1 MANLKFILDGNGNK
15 IYPITIANG
24 VVYFKKSGNT
34 TTQQLLSDYLDNLN
48 TSLSTTSANAATK
61 VSDATAGHFAG
72 LDANGNLTDSGKQ
85 ASDFA
90 TSAQGSKADS
100 AIQSVKVNGTAL
112 TPDANKAVDITIST
126 NYDEKGAA
134 DAAKSAV
141 IGASGDT
148 STANT
153 IYGAKAYADSLAGNY
168 DKSGAADSALSSA
181 KSYADGLASNYDA
194 AGAANTAKNAVI
206 GASGDAS
213 TANTIYGAKAYA
225 DSLAGNYDASGAAST
240 AESNAKTYA
249 KNYADGLAS
258 NYDKAGAA
266 DTALSS
272 AKSYADG
279 LASNYDAAGAANSA
293 LTSAKSYTDEKIGT
307 LAGALKYKGTVSS
320 TSGLPTSGMATGDT
334 YAVAEAGTYAS
345 KAMEVG
351 DYLVYNGSSWDGL
364 NGENQVEDKNA
375 SLSIGSA
382 VTVAT
387 VDGTDI
393 NVTQVEDL
401 TKLECAACNDTTSY
415 DDVASAFSA

>member
-1 MANLKFILDGNGNK
+1 MANLKFILDGNGQK

-24 VVYFKKSGNT
+24 VVYFKKNGNT

-61 VSDATAGHFAG
+61 VSGATAGHFAG
-72 LDANGNLTDSGKQ
+72 LDSNGNLTDSGKQ
-85 ASDFA
+85 AGDFA

-134 DAAKSAV
+134 D
-141 IGASGDT
+141 
-148 STANT
+148 
-153 IYGAKAYADSLAGNY
+153 
-168 DKSGAADSALSSA
+168 SA
-181 KSYADGLASNYDA
+181 KS
-194 AGAANTAKNAVI
+194 AVI

-225 DSLAGNYDASGAAST
+225 DSLAGNYDAKGAAST
-240 AESNAKTYA
+240 AETN
-249 KNYADGLAS
+249 
-258 NYDKAGAA
+258 
-266 DTALSS
+266 

-279 LASNYDAAGAANSA
+279 LASNYDAKGAASTAESNAKAYADGLASNYDKSGAADSA
-293 LTSAKSYTDEKIGT
+293 LSSAKSYTDDKIGA

-320 TSGLPTSGMATGDT
+320 TSALPTSGMSTGDT
-334 YAVAEAGTYAS
+334 YAVAEAGTYAG

-351 DYLVYNGSSWDGL
+351 DYLVYNGKSWDGL
-364 NGENQVEDKNA
+364 NGENQVENKAA

-382 VTVAT
+382 VTVAV
-387 VDGTDI
+387 VDGTNI
-393 NVTQVEDL
+393 QVTQVEDL
-401 TKLECAACNDTTSY
+401 TKLECAECNDKSSY
-415 DDVASAFSA
+415 DDVAGAFAVKS

>member
-1 MANLKFILDGNGNK
+1 MANLKFILDGNGQK

-24 VVYFKKSGNT
+24 VVYFKKNGDT

-61 VSDATAGHFAG
+61 VSGATAGHFAG

-85 ASDFA
+85 AGDFA

-112 TPDANKAVDITIST
+112 TPDASKAVNITFST

-134 DAAKSAV
+134 DSAKSAV
-141 IGASGDT
+141 IGASGDAA
-148 STANT
+148 TANT
-153 IYGAKAYADSLAGNY
+153 IYGAKAYADS
-168 DKSGAADSALSSA
+168 AADDV
-181 KSYADGLASNYDA
+181 KS
-194 AGAANTAKNAVI
+194 TVI

-225 DSLAGNYDASGAAST
+225 DSLAGNYDAKGAASTAETNAKAYADGLAGNYDAKGAAST
-240 AESNAKTYA
+240 AESNAKA
-249 KNYADGLAS
+249 YADGLAN
-258 NYDKAGAA
+258 NYDKSGAA
-266 DTALSS
+266 DSALSS
-272 AKSYADG
+272 AKSY
-279 LASNYDAAGAANSA
+279 
-293 LTSAKSYTDEKIGT
+293 TDDKIGA

-320 TSGLPTSGMATGDT
+320 KNALPTSGMSTGDT
-334 YAVAEAGTYAS
+334 YAVAEAGTYAG

-364 NGENQVEDKNA
+364 NGENQVENKAA
-375 SLSIGSA
+375 SLSIGTA

-387 VDGTDI
+387 VDGTNI
-393 NVTQVEDL
+393 QVTQVEDL
-401 TKLECAACNDTTSY
+401 TKLECAECNDKHSY
-415 DDVASAFSA
+415 DDVAGAFTVKS

>member
-1 MANLKFILDGNGNK
+1 MANLKFILDGNGQK

-24 VVYFKKSGNT
+24 VVYFKKNGDT

-61 VSDATAGHFAG
+61 VSNATAGHFAG

-85 ASDFA
+85 AGDFA

-112 TPDANKAVDITIST
+112 TPDGNKAVDIIIST

-134 DAAKSAV
+134 DSAKSAV
-141 IGASGDT
+141 IGASGDAA
-148 STANT
+148 TANT

-168 DKSGAADSALSSA
+168 DKSGAASTAESNA
-181 KSYADGLASNYDA
+181 KSYADGLAKNYDA
-194 AGAANTAKNAVI
+194 SGAADGVKSTVI

-225 DSLAGNYDASGAAST
+225 DSLAGNYDAKGAASTAETNAKAYADGLAGNYDAKGAAST
-240 AESNAKTYA
+240 AESNAKA
-249 KNYADGLAS
+249 YADGLAS
-258 NYDKAGAA
+258 NYDKSGAA
-266 DTALSS
+266 DSALSS
-272 AKSYADG
+272 AKSY
-279 LASNYDAAGAANSA
+279 
-293 LTSAKSYTDEKIGT
+293 TDDKIGA

-320 TSGLPTSGMATGDT
+320 KSALPTSGMSTGDT
-334 YAVAEAGTYAS
+334 YAVAEAGTYAG

-364 NGENQVEDKNA
+364 NGENQVENKAA

-387 VDGTDI
+387 VDGTNI
-393 NVTQVEDL
+393 QVTQVEDL
-401 TKLECAACNDTTSY
+401 TKLECAECNDKHSY
-415 DDVASAFSA
+415 DDVAGAFAVKS